1 MDRHGAEKLVAEV
14 NQGGDLV
21 ESVVRQI
28 DPLVP
33 FKALRASRGKGL
45 RAEPVAAL
53 YEQGRV
59 KHLKGALGTLE
70 DQMCQMTVRGFEG
83 RGSPDR
89 LDALVWA
96 VHELMIEPAAGWRR
110 PQMRRL

>member
-1 MDRHGAEKLVAEV
+1 MWFLYDQYQADKVVAEKNYGGEMVLSTLSNERAEGPVELVH
-14 NQGGDLV
+14 
-21 ESVVRQI
+21 SR
-28 DPLVP
+28 
-33 FKALRASRGKGL
+33 RGKEL
-45 RAEPVAAL
+45 RAEPISAL

-59 KHLKGALGTLE
+59 KHLRGLGALE

-96 VHELMIEPAAGWRR
+96 IHELVIEPGASWRR
-110 PQMRRL
+110 P

>member
-1 MDRHGAEKLVAEV
+1 MVPESGSGRAARTGHDLTIGFDDWHAEV
-14 NQGGDLV
+14 TFDDQT
-21 ESVVRQI
+21 VRRRWVGVG
-28 DPLVP
+28 PGHP
-33 FKALRASRGKGL
+33 GRELRRGPQEHLRGL
-45 RAEPVAAL
+45 
-53 YEQGRV
+53 
-59 KHLKGALGTLE
+59 GALE

-96 VHELMIEPAAGWRR
+96 IHELVIEPGASWRR